1 MSDQS
6 TVTIYMPEPAQR
18 VIAAN
23 ARYKVL
29 EGGRGS
35 GKSYSFA
42 DALIARAAHEKI
54 RILCTRETQNSIRDS
69 VHRLL
74 TDRINELGYDNFYGI
89 QKDSIYSRIGSE
101 FIFKGLHHNISEIKS
116 TEGIDICWVEE
127 AEKVSEDS
135 WTILIPTVRKERS
148 EIWVSFNQEDEDSAT
163 YVRFIKS
170 PSPDCISA
178 HLTYR
183 DNAMFPEVLRRQME
197 YDRQVDPDKYEHV
210 WEGKCKGYS
219 DALIFKGKIVVE
231 DFETPDGVQFYF
243 GADFG
248 FSNDPAVLG
257 RMFIKDNCLYID
269 YEAYGVGIE
278 IDDLETFYDS
288 VPDCRRWEIRADS
301 ERPDTISHLHRKG
314 FDIVGA
320 EKGKGSVADG
330 ISFLRGFEKIII
342 HPRCEGAIDNFKNYK
357 WKKDKIT
364 GRILPIPA
372 PGSDHWPD
380 AARYALERYIKSNNP
395 NIRFL

>member
-1 MSDQS
+1 
-6 TVTIYMPEPAQR
+6 MPEPAQR
-18 VIAAN
+18 VISAT

-42 DALIARAAHEKI
+42 DTAVARGAHEKL

-74 TDRINELGYDNFYGI
+74 SDRIHTLGYDNFYVI
-89 QKDSIYSRIGSE
+89 QKDAIYSRSGSE
-101 FIFKGLHHNISEIKS
+101 FLFKGLHHNISEIKS

-135 WTILIPTVRKERS
+135 WTVLIPTVRKEDS

-170 PSPDCISA
+170 PSPDCVSA

-197 YDRQVDPDKYEHV
+197 YDKRVDPDKYEHV

-219 DALIFKGKIVVE
+219 DAVIFKGKVFVE
-231 DFETPDGVQFYF
+231 DFETPEGVQFHF
-243 GADFG
+243 GSDFG
-248 FSNDPAVLG
+248 FSQDPAVLG
-257 RMFIKDNCLYID
+257 RMFIQDNCLFID
-269 YEAYGVGIE
+269 YEAYGVGVE
-278 IDDLETFYDS
+278 IDDLEVFYDS
-288 VPDCRRWEIRADS
+288 VPDVRRWEIMADS
-301 ERPDTISHLHRKG
+301 ERPDTISYLHRKG
-314 FDIVGA
+314 FNIIGA
-320 EKGKGSVADG
+320 EKGPGSVADG
-330 ISFLRGFEKIII
+330 ISFLRGFERIVI
-342 HPRCEGAIDNFKNYK
+342 HPRCPGAIDNFKNYK

-364 GRILPIPA
+364 GKILPMPVK
-372 PGSDHWPD
+372 GSDHWPD
-380 AARYALERYIKSNNP
+380 TARYALERYIKSNNP
-395 NIRFL
+395 NIRFI